1 MEADKWKELVLMFR
15 ERLHLAFEDWLKT
28 NADVIGDRWYDNLM
42 KQIRE
47 VDDSTAIAVMGTA
60 MWIFNMTAQFG
71 VMAGIGPSTV
81 NLQGLAP
88 ELDEKS
94 TKRLLL
100 IISATMNLQYLPKEI
115 ALKSYPIITAKKFS
129 LQAFVE
135 LPESERQ

>member
-1 MEADKWKELVLMFR
+1 
-15 ERLHLAFEDWLKT
+15 
-28 NADVIGDRWYDNLM
+28 
-42 KQIRE
+42 

-60 MWIFNMTAQFG
+60 MWMFNMIANFG
-71 VMAGIGPSTV
+71 VMAGIGPNSV

-88 ELDEKS
+88 GLDEQS

-135 LPESERQ
+135 LPESERR